1 MMMNERGFT
10 LVGVLISCVLL
21 AAMTSVLFAQQMK
34 IKQVLYL
41 ENHMVAANLAQAEI
55 ETIKGNPSLLGELQR
70 KSQIT
75 ESNCIFQVET
85 IVTPQALLLNIV
97 QVTVLVTWQE
107 WGISHDVKVETL
119 LRQVS

>member
-1 MMMNERGFT
+1 MMNERGFT
-10 LVGVLISCVLL
+10 LIGVLISCVLL

-41 ENHMVAANLAQAEI
+41 ENRMVAANLAQAEI
-55 ETIKGNPSLLGELQR
+55 ETIKGNPSLLGEVQR

-85 IVTPQALLLNIV
+85 TVTPQALLLNIV

>member
-1 MMMNERGFT
+1 MMNERGFT

>member
-1 MMMNERGFT
+1 MMNERGFT

-41 ENHMVAANLAQAEI
+41 ENRMVAANLAQAEI

>member
-1 MMMNERGFT
+1 MMNERGFT

-70 KSQIT
+70 NSQIT